1 MREEHAHHNH
11 SEDLQRANEHPST
24 SDTRHASEHQ
34 QDSAAHDGHSTPRSS
49 AKEAEGTHE
58 AHRKSEGHEDGAHRD
73 GHSHHSLMLDDY
85 RKRLIISLIVTVPI
99 LLLSPMI
106 QQWVGFR
113 IDFAGRAYTLFAFS
127 AFIYFYGGWPF
138 LKGLAEELKAKN
150 PGMMTLIGMA
160 ISVAFIY
167 SSATV
172 FGLAGED
179 FFWELATLIDIM
191 LLGHWLEMKSV
202 LQASSALDKLAEM
215 MPDQAHRIVSGQI
228 EDVEIARLMV
238 GDRLLI
244 RPGEKIPADGVI
256 REGESSVDESLLTGE
271 SLPVP
276 KTIDSPVIGGSVNG
290 EGSLEME
297 VRDLG
302 DDSFLSKV
310 IRLVRDAQNA
320 KSRTQLLADRAA
332 FWLTLTAL
340 TVGLITLLAWLAA
353 GSTATFAIARM
364 ATVMVITCP
373 HALGLAIPLV
383 VAVSTSMAARHG
395 LLIRNRTAFEN
406 ARKIDTFVFD
416 KTGTLTYGKF
426 GVTAVDTY
434 LESFTPDQIVQLA
447 ASLEHHSEHPIAAG
461 IVQEAEKR
469 EISLVPTEHFQSTRG
484 KGVQGRVAEQQVQ
497 VVSPGVLA
505 DLGIAV
511 PEATFD
517 ESIATRVFV
526 LVDEQ
531 LAGSLT
537 LADQIREESHAAV
550 ASLQKMGMKVW
561 MLTGDNEQT
570 AAVVAHTLQL
580 DGYFAQVLPE
590 QKQEKIKELQA
601 NGSFVA
607 MTGDGVNDAPALAQA
622 DVGIAI
628 GSGTDVAAE
637 TADIILVNSD
647 PGDTA
652 YVVYLGRATYRKM
665 IQNLIWATGY
675 NVVAIP
681 LAAGALYSYGII
693 ISPAVGAV
701 LMSLS
706 TIIVAINAQLLRS
719 S

>member
-1 MREEHAHHNH
+1 MREDNHNH
-11 SEDLQRANEHPST
+11 ENNPQQPAQHSAPNDPHHHSQHEPT
-24 SDTRHASEHQ
+24 SDDHHG
-34 QDSAAHDGHSTPRSS
+34 SALSHPATKKGESTHEESGAHGD
-49 AKEAEGTHE
+49 GTHNG
-58 AHRKSEGHEDGAHRD
+58 GHTN
-73 GHSHHSLMLDDY
+73 HSHMLEDY

-99 LLLSPMI
+99 LILSPMI
-106 QQWVGFR
+106 QHWAGFR
-113 IDFAGRAYTLFAFS
+113 IDFVGRTYILFAFS
-127 AFIYFYGGWPF
+127 VFIYFYGGWPF
-138 LKGLAEELKAKN
+138 LKGLVDELKAKN

-160 ISVAFIY
+160 ISVAFVY

-172 FGLAGED
+172 FGLPGED

-191 LLGHWLEMKSV
+191 LLGHWVEMKSV

-215 MPDQAHRIVSGQI
+215 MPDLAHRIVHGEV
-228 EDVEIARLMV
+228 EDVPIGSLKI

-256 REGESSVDESLLTGE
+256 REGESAVDESLLTGE

-276 KTIDSPVIGGSVNG
+276 KTVDSPVIGGSVNG

-310 IRLVRDAQNA
+310 IRLVRDAQSA

-340 TVGLITLLAWLAA
+340 TVGLITLIAWLAA
-353 GSTATFAIARM
+353 GSSPTFAIARM

-426 GVTAVDTY
+426 GVTSVETY
-434 LESFTPDQIVQLA
+434 MESLSEDQVVQLA

-469 EISLVPTEHFQSTRG
+469 DLSLSPVERFQALRG
-484 KGVQGRVAEQQVQ
+484 KGVQGQVSEQLVQ
-497 VVSPGVLA
+497 VASPGVLV
-505 DLGIAV
+505 DLGITV
-511 PEATFD
+511 PEAAFD

-537 LADQIREESHAAV
+537 LADQIREESADAV
-550 ASLQKMGMKVW
+550 VSLQRMGMKVW

-570 AAVVAHTLQL
+570 AAVVARTLQL

-652 YVVYLGRATYRKM
+652 YVVHLGRATYRKM

-681 LAAGALYSYGII
+681 LAAGVLYSYGIV

-719 S
+719 G

>member
-1 MREEHAHHNH
+1 MMEEHRDHSH
-11 SEDLQRANEHPST
+11 SETPNHHADPAST
-24 SDTRHASEHQ
+24 SDNPEHSGKDHKPKTHSEHSDGMEQ
-34 QDSAAHDGHSTPRSS
+34 NGDHKAHAATSP
-49 AKEAEGTHE
+49 
-58 AHRKSEGHEDGAHRD
+58 DGAHN
-73 GHSHHSLMLDDY
+73 HHTHMLNDF
-85 RKRLIISLIVTVPI
+85 RNRLIVSLIVTVPI

-106 QQWVGFR
+106 QHWVGFR
-113 IDFAGRAYTLFAFS
+113 IDFAGRAYVLFALS
-127 AFIYFYGGWPF
+127 TFIYFYGGWPF
-138 LKGLAEELKAKN
+138 LKGLVDELKEKN

-191 LLGHWLEMKSV
+191 LLGHWVEMKSV
-202 LQASSALDKLAEM
+202 LQASSALDKLAAL
-215 MPDQAHRIVSGQI
+215 MPDQAHRIVNGQV
-228 EDVEIARLMV
+228 EDVAVSTLQV

-244 RPGEKIPADGVI
+244 RPGEKIPADGI
-256 REGESSVDESLLTGE
+256 ILQGESSVDESLLTGE
-271 SLPVP
+271 SLPVL
-276 KTIDSPVIGGSVNG
+276 KTVDNTLIGGSVNG

-297 VRDLG
+297 VKDLG
-302 DDSFLSKV
+302 EDSFLSKV
-310 IRLVRDAQNA
+310 IRLVRDAQDA
-320 KSRTQLLADRAA
+320 KSKTQLLADRAA

-340 TVGLITLLAWLAA
+340 SVGLITLLAWLAA
-353 GSTATFAIARM
+353 GSSATFAIARM

-426 GVTAVDTY
+426 GVTAIETFQKEFDA
-434 LESFTPDQIVQLA
+434 DRIVSLA

-461 IVQEAEKR
+461 IVQEAKKR
-469 EISLVPTEHFQSTRG
+469 DISLQTVKHFQASRG
-484 KGVQGRVAEQQVQ
+484 KGVQGEVAGLNVQ
-497 VVSPGVLA
+497 VVSPGVLT
-505 DLGIAV
+505 DSGIAI
-511 PEATFD
+511 PEGKTD
-517 ESIATRVFV
+517 ENITTRVFV
-526 LVDEQ
+526 LVDEK

-537 LADQIREESHAAV
+537 LADQIREESYAAV
-550 ASLQKMGMKVW
+550 ASLKKLGMQVW

-570 AAVVAHTLQL
+570 AAVVADTLEL
-580 DGYFAQVLPE
+580 DGYFSQVLPE
-590 QKQEKIKELQA
+590 QKQEKIKELQQK
-601 NGSFVA
+601 GFYVA

-637 TADIILVNSD
+637 TADIILVNSN
-647 PGDTA
+647 PSDT
-652 YVVYLGRATYRKM
+652 VYIMQLGRATYRKM
-665 IQNLIWATGY
+665 VQNLIWATAY
-675 NVVAIP
+675 NVAAIP
-681 LAAGALYSYGII
+681 LAAGVLYSYGIV
-693 ISPAVGAV
+693 ISPALGAV

-719 S
+719 T